1 MLEATYEDISMN
13 GSIRRLIDAISP
25 TSPKMEILQ
34 FLERFY
40 ILVINSVDVSP
51 LQ

>member
-1 MLEATYEDISMN
+1 MLEATHKDITMN

-25 TSPKMEILQ
+25 TSPQIEILQ
-34 FLERFY
+34 FLEKFY
-40 ILVINSVDVSP
+40 ILVINSIDVTP